1 MRGPPGSGK
10 SYLAK
15 QIKEKEVEMSG
26 SAVRILSIDDYFTT
40 ETDEIATCPETG
52 KKVYSVNFDL
62 KEVC

>member
-52 KKVYSVNFDL
+52 KKV
-62 KEVC
+62 